1 MTANEEREL
10 LQLQCELVRLK
21 IIQSR
26 RKLQRVNP
34 ANQPLSNWLNALTSL
49 SPNVWQM
56 ALLPKQKKY
65 QVLFLGAMVLAQMIL
80 GRKTRE

>member
-21 IIQSR
+21 IIQSQ

-49 SPNVWQM
+49 STNVWQM